1 MSAIGDYVH
10 YTKQGYVDYG
20 IKFPHE
26 GKKGTH
32 RGIEFFKTHR
42 QYLYT
47 QISKYPD
54 QASLDKLSKEY
65 NLNTK
70 KELELLKDI
79 FSHHSSGTGVIDK
92 KERIEAFLKGF
103 VTRDKVEEAIMAEAT
118 ISLDGEGYPVVKYKQ
133 SNKNTQIKTGVYSL
147 KKPTGA
153 YIHVSTM
160 KSQLDVLLTKIRKNF
175 PDDNEYPEL
184 KEKIQKEYNK
194 WDKWGQLEE
203 QEAKEVFGKLEQ
215 YSGSGLNIVKEKTIA
230 TGSELNAYIDKINS
244 WTSFLNS
251 EEEINTQL
259 RSALGEFLG
268 ASLASGLASQFST
281 DLYHLHKV
289 LFMQGKA
296 SLPGDALAHIAFD
309 VTKTDILQSIQAIKK
324 IADRETSKNKK
335 QERITYNDNKEYF
348 LFGAK
353 QNGSQV
359 SYDVKQKTDIVFT
372 VEDGATYNISLK
384 TTDKLPTLNEQLKN
398 YIPTFSLQDT
408 SLLVYLIGL
417 NNNSLATHYLNILA
431 EHDDEKEENSK
442 FNEIRDTGLR
452 VLKLAIAYSALTGSN
467 QPRIG
472 DKRAN
477 IFAITEAYNN
487 QTHFYSIRSILEAG
501 IFSNFKSNVIVSL
514 PTLKNEWGGTK
525 THSGFRAYQR
535 AASVVAEARLKTV
548 EAAISKIW
556 LGGAIAP
563 R

>member
-20 IKFPHE
+20 IKFPRE
-26 GKKGTH
+26 GQKGTH
-32 RGIEFFKTHR
+32 RGVALFKAHR
-42 QYLYT
+42 QLLYT

-65 NLNTK
+65 NLNTE
-70 KELELLKDI
+70 KELKLLKDI
-79 FSHHSSGTGVIDK
+79 FNRHSDGTGVINK

-103 VTRDKVEEAIMAEAT
+103 VTGDKVEEALLADAT
-118 ISLDGEGYPVVKYKQ
+118 IHLNGEGYPVVKYKP

-147 KKPTGA
+147 KKPVGA
-153 YIHVSTM
+153 YIHISTM
-160 KSQLDVLLTKIRKNF
+160 TNQLKTLRDKIS
-175 PDDNEYPEL
+175 DEYSDL
-184 KEKIQKEYNK
+184 KGKIQGEYEK
-194 WDKWGQLEE
+194 WKGWEDLGEKMGDLSDELQH
-203 QEAKEVFGKLEQ
+203 
-215 YSGSGLNIVKEKTIA
+215 YSGSGLNISGQQTVK
-230 TGSELNAYIDKINS
+230 TGKELDDYIKKINS

-281 DLYHLHKV
+281 DLDYLHRV
-289 LFMQGKA
+289 FFMQGKA
-296 SLPGDALAHIAFD
+296 SLPGDTSAHIAFD
-309 VTKTDILQSIQAIKK
+309 VTKKDILQSIQAIKK
-324 IADRETSKNKK
+324 IADRETSKNEK
-335 QERITYNDNKEYF
+335 QKRITYNNDKEYF

-353 QNGSQV
+353 QSGSQV
-359 SYDVKQKTDIVFT
+359 SYDAKRKTDIVFT
-372 VEDGATYNISLK
+372 VKEGATYNISLK
-384 TTDKLPTLNEQLKN
+384 TTDKLPTSSDWAKK
-398 YIPTFSLQDT
+398 YIPTFSLQGGT
-408 SLLVYLIGL
+408 NLLVYLIGL

-431 EHDDEKEENSK
+431 KHKDEEKENSK

-477 IFAITEAYNN
+477 VFAITEAHNN
-487 QTHFYSIRSILEAG
+487 KTHFYSIRSILEAG
-501 IFSNFKSNVIVSL
+501 VFDNFTSSVMVSL
-514 PTLKNEWGGTK
+514 PELENDWEGTE
-525 THSGFRAYQR
+525 TDSGVSAYQR
-535 AASVVAEARLKTV
+535 AASVVAEARLEIV

-556 LGGAIAP
+556 LGNAAA
-563 R
+563 RR

>member
-20 IKFPHE
+20 IKFPHKGE
-26 GKKGTH
+26 KGTH

-65 NLNTK
+65 NSNTK

-92 KERIEAFLKGF
+92 NERIEAFLKGF
-103 VTRDKVEEAIMAEAT
+103 VTRDKVEEAVMAEAT

-133 SNKNTQIKTGVYSL
+133 SNKNIQVKTGVYSL

-153 YIHVSTM
+153 YIHISTM
-160 KSQLDVLLTKIRKNF
+160 KNQLEALLGKINRNF
-175 PDDNEYPEL
+175 PDDNEYEEL
-184 KEKIQKEYNK
+184 KEKIQQECIK
-194 WDKWGQLEE
+194 WAGW
-203 QEAKEVFGKLEQ
+203 EALGKDMGDLTDSLKH
-215 YSGSGLNIVKEKTIA
+215 YSGSGLNISEKQTVA
-230 TGSELNAYIDKINS
+230 TGEELDNYIKKINS

-251 EEEINTQL
+251 EEEINIQL

-281 DLYHLHKV
+281 DLHYLHRV

-296 SLPGDALAHIAFD
+296 SLPGDAFAHIAFD

-324 IADRETSKNKK
+324 IADRETSKNEK
-335 QERITYNDNKEYF
+335 QERITYNNNKEYF

-353 QNGSQV
+353 QHDSQV

-372 VEDGATYNISLK
+372 VKDGATYNISLK
-384 TTDKLPTLNEQLKN
+384 TTDKLPTPNDRLKN

-431 EHDDEKEENSK
+431 KHDDEEKENSK

-477 IFAITEAYNN
+477 VFAVTEAYNN

-514 PTLKNEWGGTK
+514 PTLKNDWEGTK
-525 THSGFRAYQR
+525 TNSGVRAYQR
-535 AASVVAEARLKTV
+535 AASVVAEARLKTID
-548 EAAISKIW
+548 AAISKIW

-563 R
+563 H